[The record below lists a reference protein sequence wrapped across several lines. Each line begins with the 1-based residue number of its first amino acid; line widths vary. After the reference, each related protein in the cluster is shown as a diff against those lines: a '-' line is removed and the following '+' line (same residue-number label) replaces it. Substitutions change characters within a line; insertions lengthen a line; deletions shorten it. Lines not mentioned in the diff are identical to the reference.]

1 MKGPLKFITFMEKPK
16 VIIELYLASPPTF
29 NCKEMLKIAEDVSKE
44 FPERVLIRI
53 YYKGQPIPE
62 DSSPGFRASLK
73 SIGIPTFFIDGM
85 WIASTKPPPY
95 EKVKNIIEEHIKMID
110 EYFEKHGS

>member
-1 MKGPLKFITFMEKPK
+1 MIEKPK
-16 VIIELYLASPPTF
+16 VLIELYLASPPTF
-29 NCKEMLKIAEDVSKE
+29 KCKEMLRISEEISKE

-73 SIGIPTFFIDGM
+73 SIGIPSIFVDGI
-85 WIASTKPPPY
+85 WIASTNPPPY
-95 EKVKNIIEEHIKMID
+95 EKVRNVVEEDIKMID

>member
-1 MKGPLKFITFMEKPK
+1 MEKPK

-29 NCKEMLKIAEDVSKE
+29 KCREMIKIAEEVSKE
-44 FPERVLIRI
+44 FPDKVIIRI

-73 SIGIPTFFIDGM
+73 SIGIPTIFIDGI
-85 WIASTKPPPY
+85 WIASTNPPNY
-95 EKVKNIIEEHIKMID
+95 EKVKNIVEEHIKMID
-110 EYFEKHGS
+110 DYFEKSGS